1 VLFLVWGNKHWSI
14 QSIFPATHE
23 WDSASFPA
31 NLLPG
36 YIILQFNSPSSAF
49 HFLFINYSLIC
60 NHNLNCLTSIVKCH
74 FSYFLGQW
82 MKHEA
87 SKGKRMQCVFV
98 FVHACACV
106 CVFFLKNAFVLF
118 QQSECDDRNL
128 HILLGVIVWSPFSF
142 CIYGMR
148 YLSYLNALICTILC
162 YVNFDAFGIDWPA
175 ILLVVF

>member
-1 VLFLVWGNKHWSI
+1 MLFLVWGNKHWSI

-106 CVFFLKNAFVLF
+106 CFFKKKCFCSFPTIWMWWQKLAHTSGCDCVKSFFFLHLRNEVSIIFKCSDLHHFVL
-118 QQSECDDRNL
+118 C
-128 HILLGVIVWSPFSF
+128 
-142 CIYGMR
+142 
-148 YLSYLNALICTILC
+148 
-162 YVNFDAFGIDWPA
+162 
-175 ILLVVF
+175 